1 MINTH
6 PCYSEEASHFYARMH
21 VAVAPKCNIQCN
33 YCNRRYDCINES
45 RPGVASRILKPV
57 EAVNKVLSV
66 KNSMP
71 NLTVIGIAG
80 PGDPLA
86 NPEETF
92 RTFELIR
99 EKTKGLDFCLST
111 NGLKIIDYI
120 EKIKSLNINHVTI
133 TINMIEP
140 EIGERIYRW
149 IKLNGKIYKGLEASR
164 ILHERQIEGLRA
176 LISYG
181 IMVKVN
187 SVLIP
192 GINDEHLVKVSR
204 FVKSVGAFIHNIM
217 PMVPVEGSYF
227 AKNGIMPP
235 SEIEMKDAQE
245 VCGESMK
252 IMNHCQRCRA
262 DAVGMLKE
270 DRESES
276 QRVKV
281 FLL

>member
-1 MINTH
+1 M
-6 PCYSEEASHFYARMH
+6 
-21 VAVAPKCNIQCN
+21 
-33 YCNRRYDCINES
+33 
-45 RPGVASRILKPV
+45 ASRILKPV
-57 EAVNKVLSV
+57 EAVKKVLSV

-92 RTFELIR
+92 RTFELIG

-111 NGLKIIDYI
+111 NGLNVIDYI
-120 EKIKSLNINHVTI
+120 DRIKTLDITHVTI

-164 ILHERQIEGLRA
+164 ILHERQVEGLRA

-192 GINDEHLVKVSR
+192 GINDEHLIEVSR
-204 FVKSVGAFIHNIM
+204 FVKSAGAFIYNIM

-227 AKNGIMPP
+227 VKNGLASPTAG
-235 SEIEMKDAQE
+235 EVKTLQDA
-245 VCGESMK
+245 CGQNIK
-252 IMNHCQRCRA
+252 IMKHCQRCRA
-262 DAVGMLKE
+262 DAVGML
-270 DRESES
+270 REEAMSNECKAMS
-276 QRVKV
+276 SKLVAHCSS
-281 FLL
+281 LIA